1 MYSGPIIDAHHHL
14 WDYALARH
22 PWLRP
27 GNATVTAIGGLEQL
41 RRNFLPEDYRADFA
55 DEGIVGSVHIEA
67 LWESSD
73 LLGETIWL
81 EGLDKS
87 GGIAARYVAGAPL
100 GSSSGAEI
108 VRKQAAFKNVTGIRG
123 ILSHHPV
130 KSELS
135 FVARGDL
142 AYDEKWRGDVAV
154 LHEAGLNLELMMY
167 PYQAQAVSDLA
178 RAFPDLQIIINHCG
192 SPIDRDEEGMQRWRD
207 GLALIARHP
216 NIALKISN
224 VGAYDSEW
232 SYESVKMVVED
243 CMKAFGY
250 HRCMFGTDYP
260 VSNLNMKPGNIFQ
273 NFRKATSDA
282 PLGCQEALFYSNA
295 RKIYNF

>member
-87 GGIAARYVAGAPL
+87 GASQRVTWQERRLAVRPARR
-100 GSSSGAEI
+100 SSGS
-108 VRKQAAFKNVTGIRG
+108 RQPSR
-123 ILSHHPV
+123 
-130 KSELS
+130 
-135 FVARGDL
+135 
-142 AYDEKWRGDVAV
+142 
-154 LHEAGLNLELMMY
+154 M
-167 PYQAQAVSDLA
+167 
-178 RAFPDLQIIINHCG
+178 
-192 SPIDRDEEGMQRWRD
+192 
-207 GLALIARHP
+207 
-216 NIALKISN
+216 
-224 VGAYDSEW
+224 
-232 SYESVKMVVED
+232 
-243 CMKAFGY
+243 
-250 HRCMFGTDYP
+250 
-260 VSNLNMKPGNIFQ
+260 
-273 NFRKATSDA
+273 
-282 PLGCQEALFYSNA
+282 
-295 RKIYNF
+295 